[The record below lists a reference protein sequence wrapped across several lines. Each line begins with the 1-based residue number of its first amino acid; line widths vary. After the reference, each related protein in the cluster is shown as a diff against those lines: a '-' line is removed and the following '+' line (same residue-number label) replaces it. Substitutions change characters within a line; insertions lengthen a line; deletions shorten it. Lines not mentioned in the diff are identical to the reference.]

1 MTENKRVLDHELDKR
16 VRYLLQELTK
26 HDAAVAATVIKGL
39 SVAVIQMVY
48 TKDREIGMELKNF
61 IVREL
66 DKEFPTLIT

>member
-1 MTENKRVLDHELDKR
+1 
-16 VRYLLQELTK
+16 
-26 HDAAVAATVIKGL
+26 L

-48 TKDREIGMELKNF
+48 NKDREIGMELKNF